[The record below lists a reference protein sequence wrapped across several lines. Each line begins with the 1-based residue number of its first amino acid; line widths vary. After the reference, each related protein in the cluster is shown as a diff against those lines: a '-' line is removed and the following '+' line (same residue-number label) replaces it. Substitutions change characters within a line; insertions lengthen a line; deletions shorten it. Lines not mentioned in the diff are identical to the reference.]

1 MRTIVATAALVL
13 FCLVHI
19 ETTSAQSTSASV
31 GGFVQDPS
39 QAFIP
44 GVTVTATNT
53 QTGVVTK
60 TLSNESG
67 AYNIPALLPGTYRLT
82 AELTGF
88 KTQVINGVQL
98 GQSATARHNFTLQVG
113 AVNQSVEI
121 TADATALIAESSST
135 IGNILTEKNVRD
147 LPLVSNNVLDLMQT
161 MAGVRGTDLTEN
173 TTFAGVSTSMVNTV
187 RDGLSVQNGRYAN
200 GVGSVT
206 MLHPDMVGEFRVILA
221 PVDAEL
227 GRGNGQ
233 VEILTKS
240 GTNQIHGSGFWTV
253 RNSALDANTWANNK
267 TVVNGVWSPTTPP
280 WLNRHELTGSVGG
293 PIIKNKTFFFALVDK
308 QFENE
313 RQTSRANTLTPCAQR
328 GIFRYWSGWTP
339 GNINTQTV
347 RTGASPTTP
356 SVDSF
361 GNPVAPATNPDGTP
375 YTGQLMYRSV
385 FGPLVSNPTQP
396 DCSDAV
402 VSGAPWDANRSQMD
416 PSGTSQKFLTAMP
429 HANTFDGGDGLN
441 TAVTQWTW
449 RGHSLGDYPLASG
462 NTFDANRLQFN
473 AKVDHNFSAKHK
485 VAVNYTNERIDSD
498 YYNSG
503 VTGLWPG
510 YYPQQMQLRP
520 QVFTVNFTS
529 TLTSNIVNEARYGYR
544 KSFQY
549 IYGPWEVPDAAQR
562 EVPQSLLLQ
571 GGTNA
576 SGQNFP
582 IAYTP
587 SGVGAMSVNNYSCLT
602 LCAIQNNTTPLTSF
616 ADSVSWNKG
625 KHAFKGGV
633 ERLYTHTTGVSTA
646 DNTMPQGTGGNSVL
660 NPVTAFTNTTNF
672 PGLTSTVQTT
682 AQQLLAFMAG
692 SVASASQRYYI
703 TSPTQ
708 LDHWTSYLDQQRR
721 VMEPNENEVSVFF
734 KDDWKIRP
742 SFTLNVGVRWQYYG
756 VPYEGKG
763 LTIRPQGGQDGLAL
777 FGVSGRSFSNWMN
790 PNNGVDTSLQTQ
802 MEFVGPKTSNPGDTI
817 FPNDYNNFGP
827 AVGFAWQLP
836 WFGKGKTNIRGGY
849 QISYTGGGHA
859 GNLSNFIFT
868 TPGFLSNVTTTG
880 PVDGSYF
887 DVAALQKQIPL
898 APATL
903 PMQPTRRR
911 RSTCA

>member
-1 MRTIVATAALVL
+1 MIRTIVATAAVVL

-31 GGFVQDPS
+31 GGFVQDSS

-44 GVTVTATNT
+44 GVTITATNT

-60 TLSNESG
+60 TLTNESG

-88 KTQVINGVQL
+88 KTQVISGVQL

-121 TADATALIAESSST
+121 TADETALIAESSAT

-240 GTNQIHGSGFWTV
+240 GTNQIHGSAFWTV
-253 RNSALDANTWANNK
+253 RNSALDANTWSNNK

-280 WLNRHELTGSVGG
+280 WLNRHDLTGSVGG
-293 PIIKNKTFFFALVDK
+293 PIVKNKTFFFALVDK

-313 RQTSRANTLTPCAQR
+313 RQTSRANTLTACAQR

-347 RTGASPTTP
+347 RTGTSPTTP

-361 GNPVAPATNPDGTP
+361 GNPVAPATNPDGSP

-402 VSGAPWDANRSQMD
+402 VIGAPWDANRSQMD

-473 AKVDHNFSAKHK
+473 GKVDHNFNAKHK

-520 QVFTVNFTS
+520 WVFTANFTS
-529 TLTSNIVNEARYGYR
+529 TLTSNIVNEARFGYR
-544 KSFQY
+544 RSKQY
-549 IYGPWEVPDAAQR
+549 IYGPWEVPDPAQR
-562 EVPQSLLLQ
+562 EVPSRSCCKSGRMRPDRIFQSL
-571 GGTNA
+571 TRPPA
-576 SGQNFP
+576 SEQ
-582 IAYTP
+582 
-587 SGVGAMSVNNYSCLT
+587 
-602 LCAIQNNTTPLTSF
+602 
-616 ADSVSWNKG
+616 
-625 KHAFKGGV
+625 
-633 ERLYTHTTGVSTA
+633 
-646 DNTMPQGTGGNSVL
+646 
-660 NPVTAFTNTTNF
+660 
-672 PGLTSTVQTT
+672 
-682 AQQLLAFMAG
+682 
-692 SVASASQRYYI
+692 
-703 TSPTQ
+703 
-708 LDHWTSYLDQQRR
+708 
-721 VMEPNENEVSVFF
+721 
-734 KDDWKIRP
+734 
-742 SFTLNVGVRWQYYG
+742 
-756 VPYEGKG
+756 
-763 LTIRPQGGQDGLAL
+763 
-777 FGVSGRSFSNWMN
+777 
-790 PNNGVDTSLQTQ
+790 
-802 MEFVGPKTSNPGDTI
+802 
-817 FPNDYNNFGP
+817 
-827 AVGFAWQLP
+827 
-836 WFGKGKTNIRGGY
+836 
-849 QISYTGGGHA
+849 
-859 GNLSNFIFT
+859 
-868 TPGFLSNVTTTG
+868 
-880 PVDGSYF
+880 
-887 DVAALQKQIPL
+887 
-898 APATL
+898 
-903 PMQPTRRR
+903 
-911 RSTCA
+911 